1 MSDIVTAGILVIGD
15 EILSGRTKDKN
26 IGFIAEYLTNIGI
39 DLKEVRVVADEEAE
53 IIAALDALRHRYTY
67 VFTTGGIG
75 PTHDDITADSVAKAF
90 GVGIDHHPEV
100 VARFRERFQNP
111 GELNEARLRMAR
123 IPDGAELIQSATILA
138 PGFKIGNVIVMAG
151 VPSIMQAM
159 MDIVAPK
166 LKSGVRMLSET
177 VRANAREGDIGG
189 PLREIANAHPDT
201 IIGSYP
207 FQDEDKKPNT
217 NLVVRSRDPDKLSCR
232 DDCGQ
237 GDAGGIERG
246 PVADFRTDAAAHCN
260 SGERMMM
267 AEHPELSAQER
278 AGKAF
283 PVSWDQFHRD
293 CRALTWRLNEVGPF
307 HAVIAITR
315 GGLVPAAI
323 VARELGVRIIDT
335 VCIASYDHT
344 KQGDLKVLK
353 GISADTAK
361 LGGGTGKG
369 LLIVDD
375 LVDTGKTGRL
385 VREMLPDAHFATVY
399 AKPMGR
405 PLVDTFITEVS
416 QDTWIFFPWD
426 TALSFQPP
434 IRDGAA

>member
-39 DLKEVRVVADEEAE
+39 DLKEVRVVADDEAD
-53 IIAALDALRHRYTY
+53 IIAALDALRSRYNY

-75 PTHDDITADSVAKAF
+75 PTHDDITADAVAKAF
-90 GVGIDHHPEV
+90 GVGIDYHPEV

-166 LKSGVRMLSET
+166 LKSGVRMLSDS

-207 FQDEDKKPNT
+207 FLDEGKKPNT
-217 NLVVRSRDPDKLSCR
+217 NLVVRSRDPEKLN
-232 DDCGQ
+232 
-237 GDAGGIERG
+237 
-246 PVADFRTDAAAHCN
+246 AAMTAVK
-260 SGERMMM
+260 EML
-267 AEHPELSAQER
+267 A
-278 AGKAF
+278 
-283 PVSWDQFHRD
+283 
-293 CRALTWRLNEVGPF
+293 ALN
-307 HAVIAITR
+307 
-315 GGLVPAAI
+315 
-323 VARELGVRIIDT
+323 
-335 VCIASYDHT
+335 
-344 KQGDLKVLK
+344 
-353 GISADTAK
+353 
-361 LGGGTGKG
+361 
-369 LLIVDD
+369 
-375 LVDTGKTGRL
+375 L
-385 VREMLPDAHFATVY
+385 VR
-399 AKPMGR
+399 
-405 PLVDTFITEVS
+405 
-416 QDTWIFFPWD
+416 
-426 TALSFQPP
+426 
-434 IRDGAA
+434 